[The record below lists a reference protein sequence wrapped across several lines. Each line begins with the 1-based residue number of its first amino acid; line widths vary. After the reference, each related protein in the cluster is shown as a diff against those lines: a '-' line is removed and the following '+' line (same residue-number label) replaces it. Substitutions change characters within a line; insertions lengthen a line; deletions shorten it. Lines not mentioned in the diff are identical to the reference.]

1 MNRTLKPITWL
12 AFVLILAS
20 VTACKEE
27 EGNDDELL
35 LLALGVVALTPRN
48 PGSCSFTFGSSSVPI
63 QEYSLAASSTL
74 SFPNSFTSLFKSWA
88 AIKVPNVATNEDLVF
103 NYNPF
108 YRSSTYGDI
117 YLVYEAS
124 GCPINSSST
133 TDWNRT
139 SDLSAARTP
148 TNYTVSGNTITFN
161 GTANGKSFVVVSAN
175 NVISGT
181 ESVTRQP

>member
-1 MNRTLKPITWL
+1 MNRFLRLSLTMTLSLMLL
-12 AFVLILAS
+12 AA
-20 VTACKEE
+20 AGCKED

-35 LLALGVVALTPRN
+35 LLGLGAALLPRN
-48 PGSCSFTFGSSSVPI
+48 PGSCSFTFGSTTVPI

-74 SFPNSFTSLFKSWA
+74 NFPNSFTSLFKAWA

-117 YLVYEAS
+117 YLVYETS
-124 GCPINSSST
+124 GCPINNTTT

-161 GTANGKSFVVVSAN
+161 GAANGKSFVVVSAN
-175 NVISGT
+175 SVVAGS